1 MSENKKMKEEDGS
14 DKPRSRN
21 KPQQQE
27 KKEEG
32 LRLWGILI
40 FGVIGA
46 TATTFAVSN
55 YYSFFFLGQF
65 VYASIYIVPIIC

>member
-1 MSENKKMKEEDGS
+1 MSEDKKMKEEDGG
-14 DKPRSRN
+14 DKASSRN
-21 KPQQQE
+21 KPQQQ

-32 LRLWGILI
+32 LKLWGILI

-46 TATTFAVSN
+46 TATTFAVSD

-65 VYASIYIVPIIC
+65 VYASIYIVPTIS